1 VPVPRGFGVA
11 AVAVDEEGEG
21 GEEKKA
27 EGDAETEA
35 DFGGLG

>member
-1 VPVPRGFGVA
+1 VA
-11 AVAVDEEGEG
+11 AVAMDEEGEG
-21 GEEKKA
+21 GEEEEA

>member
-1 VPVPRGFGVA
+1 MA
-11 AVAVDEEGEG
+11 AVAMDEEGEG
-21 GEEKKA
+21 GEEEEA